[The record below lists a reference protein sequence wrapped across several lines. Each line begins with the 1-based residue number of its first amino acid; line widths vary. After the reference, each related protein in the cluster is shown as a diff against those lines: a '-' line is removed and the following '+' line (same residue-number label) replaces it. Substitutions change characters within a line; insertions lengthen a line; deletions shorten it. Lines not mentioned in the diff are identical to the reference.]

1 VALLEVVD
9 LRVSFETDDGVVRA
23 VQGMSFTVD
32 RGRTLGIVGESGSGK
47 SVSTQA
53 ILGLS
58 PGAHVSGHAY
68 LDGEDLL
75 KMTEHE
81 LQSVRGARISMIF
94 QDPLTSLHPLF
105 RVGRQISE
113 AIRAHEKVSRKAAED
128 RAVEMLGRVG
138 LPQPERRA
146 REYPHQFSGGMRQ
159 RAMIAMALALRPAL
173 IIADEP
179 TTALD
184 VTVQA
189 QILELLAELQAELD
203 TAVVLITHDL
213 GVVADVADDIV
224 IMYAG
229 RPMERADV
237 KAAFNE
243 PHHPYTQGLLESIP
257 AYTSRSGRLHPIK
270 GNPPSLM
277 TRYQGCPFAPRCPYV
292 TDVCLSAPPPLKPV
306 GQSEGHVSACILP
319 ADRVGLP
326 LPVEGA
332 GVSSYGD
339 GATGT
344 ASR

>member
-1 VALLEVVD
+1 
-9 LRVSFETDDGVVRA
+9 
-23 VQGMSFTVD
+23 
-32 RGRTLGIVGESGSGK
+32 
-47 SVSTQA
+47 
-53 ILGLS
+53 
-58 PGAHVSGHAY
+58 
-68 LDGEDLL
+68 
-75 KMTEHE
+75 
-81 LQSVRGARISMIF
+81 MIF

-105 RVGRQISE
+105 RVGHQIAE
-113 AIRAHEKVSRKAAED
+113 AIRAHEKVSRKATP
-128 RAVEMLGRVG
+128 RTVPWRCSGGSGM
-138 LPQPERRA
+138 PQPERRA

-159 RAMIAMALALRPAL
+159 RAMIAMALALHPAL

-237 KAAFNE
+237 KAAFTE

-270 GNPPSLM
+270 GNPPSLL
-277 TRYQGCPFAPRCPYV
+277 TTLQGMPVR
-292 TDVCLSAPPPLKPV
+292 SA
-306 GQSEGHVSACILP
+306 LP
-319 ADRVGLP
+319 ACPQRMSHRRRHR
-326 LPVEGA
+326 
-332 GVSSYGD
+332 SSRSGD
-339 GATGT
+339 PKGTSPPACCLRTGS
-344 ASR
+344 A

>member
-1 VALLEVVD
+1 
-9 LRVSFETDDGVVRA
+9 
-23 VQGMSFTVD
+23 
-32 RGRTLGIVGESGSGK
+32 
-47 SVSTQA
+47 
-53 ILGLS
+53 
-58 PGAHVSGHAY
+58 
-68 LDGEDLL
+68 
-75 KMTEHE
+75 
-81 LQSVRGARISMIF
+81 
-94 QDPLTSLHPLF
+94 
-105 RVGRQISE
+105 
-113 AIRAHEKVSRKAAED
+113 
-128 RAVEMLGRVG
+128 MLGRVG
-138 LPQPERRA
+138 LSQPERRA

-237 KAAFNE
+237 KAAFTE

-277 TRYQGCPFAPRCPYV
+277 TRYDGCPFAPRCPHV
-292 TDVCLSAPPPLKPV
+292 RNECRTAPPPLKPV
-306 GQSEGHVSACILP
+306 GRSEGHVSACILP

-326 LPVEGA
+326 LPVA
-332 GVSSYGD
+332 AISSYPD
-339 GATGT
+339 EAPGT
-344 ASR
+344 APA

>member
-1 VALLEVVD
+1 
-9 LRVSFETDDGVVRA
+9 
-23 VQGMSFTVD
+23 
-32 RGRTLGIVGESGSGK
+32 
-47 SVSTQA
+47 
-53 ILGLS
+53 
-58 PGAHVSGHAY
+58 
-68 LDGEDLL
+68 
-75 KMTEHE
+75 
-81 LQSVRGARISMIF
+81 
-94 QDPLTSLHPLF
+94 
-105 RVGRQISE
+105 
-113 AIRAHEKVSRKAAED
+113 
-128 RAVEMLGRVG
+128 
-138 LPQPERRA
+138 
-146 REYPHQFSGGMRQ
+146 
-159 RAMIAMALALRPAL
+159 MIAMALALRPAL

-237 KAAFNE
+237 KAAFAE

-277 TRYQGCPFAPRCPYV
+277 TRYQGCPFAPRCPHV
-292 TDVCLSAPPPLKPV
+292 TDECLIAPPPLKPV
-306 GQSEGHVSACILP
+306 GRSEGHVSACILP

-344 ASR
+344 AST